1 MVTIFLAITIISAM
15 RTVHLWARL
24 VVAYVF
30 WWRRTRG
37 CVSLVWMPVRVLWQ
51 VLLSLFILVQLGL
64 LVLLL
69 TLLLLLLALPP
80 PWSWYRWQTIVSP
93 IPVSISKSIE
103 ALKSQLLF
111 VDNRKSADAPR

>member
-1 MVTIFLAITIISAM
+1 
-15 RTVHLWARL
+15 
-24 VVAYVF
+24 
-30 WWRRTRG
+30 
-37 CVSLVWMPVRVLWQ
+37 MPVRVLWQ

-69 TLLLLLLALPP
+69 TLLLALPP
-80 PWSWYRWQTIVSP
+80 PWSWYRWQTIISP